1 MIRKL
6 KIYRAKSLHTSDMN
20 AMRLVK
26 TVLQEHGTLLALA
39 LLIIV
44 AICLFPTLAQ
54 KKVIFDILSGYS
66 MIGVV
71 AMGMTFVILAGGIDL
86 SVGSIAALSGITAA
100 MLMDRYW
107 VIPAIGAI
115 VMGALLGFINGA
127 VIAKLK
133 APPFIATLA
142 MMIGARG
149 AILIVSGE
157 KPLPFKEQ
165 NDAYLVIGHGATFG
179 IPNLIIV
186 FVTITVLCVIVSKWT
201 KFGRSV
207 YVLGGNEEAS
217 RMMGFNADRIK
228 ILVYTISGTM
238 SGIAGMMLTSRLS
251 SAQNTA
257 GQGWELTAIGAVVI
271 GGTLLAG
278 GRGKFSGTFYGVLI
292 YAVIEVLLGRFNLM
306 VWYINILTGCLII
319 GVVIMQSQAAK
330 LDKLDKMDKLTRQ
343 A

>member
-1 MIRKL
+1 
-6 KIYRAKSLHTSDMN
+6 MN
-20 AMRLVK
+20 QWK
-26 TVLQEHGTLLALA
+26 NILQNHGTLIAL
-39 LLIIV
+39 IV
-44 AICLFPTLAQ
+44 LTVTAMCLFPSMAQ
-54 KKVIFDILSGYS
+54 ESVIFDILSGYS
-66 MIGVV
+66 MVGVV

-100 MLMDRYW
+100 LLMDKYW
-107 VIPAIGAI
+107 AVPAAAAI
-115 VMGALLGFINGA
+115 LVGALLGFING
-127 VIAKLK
+127 VIIAKLK

-142 MMIGARG
+142 MMMGARG
-149 AILIVSGE
+149 AILIISGE

-165 NDAYLVIGHGATFG
+165 NDPYLVIGHGSTLG
-179 IPNLIIV
+179 IPNVVILFIAITIIC
-186 FVTITVLCVIVSKWT
+186 IAASKWT

-207 YVLGGNEEAS
+207 YVLGGNEEAAK
-217 RMMGFNADRIK
+217 MMGFNTDRIK

-238 SGIAGMMLTSRLS
+238 AGIAGMMLTSRLS

-330 LDKLDKMDKLTRQ
+330 LKSSQL
-343 A
+343 

>member
-1 MIRKL
+1 MNKL
-6 KIYRAKSLHTSDMN
+6 KFGTVGQQISRNDSIRNRARTILEN
-20 AMRLVK
+20 
-26 TVLQEHGTLLALA
+26 HGTLIALA
-39 LLIIV
+39 FLILI
-44 AICLFPTLAQ
+44 AFILFPSLAQ
-54 KKVIFDILSGYS
+54 KNVVLDILSGYS
-66 MIGVV
+66 MVGVV

-100 MLMDRYW
+100 LLMDRYW
-107 VIPAIGAI
+107 AVPAAAAI
-115 VMGALLGFINGA
+115 LVGALLGFVNGL

-142 MMIGARG
+142 MMMGARG
-149 AILIVSGE
+149 AILIISGE
-157 KPLPFKEQ
+157 KPLPFKAP
-165 NDAYLVIGHGATFG
+165 NDPYLVIGHGSTFG
-179 IPNLIIV
+179 IPNLVILFIGITTLCIIA
-186 FVTITVLCVIVSKWT
+186 SKWT

-207 YVLGGNEEAS
+207 YVLGGNEEAAK
-217 RMMGFNADRIK
+217 MMGFNTDRIK
-228 ILVYTISGTM
+228 ILIYTISGTM
-238 SGIAGMMLTSRLS
+238 AGIAGMMLTSRLS

-319 GVVIMQSQAAK
+319 GVVIMQSQTAK
-330 LDKLDKMDKLTRQ
+330 LKSLS
-343 A
+343 